1 MDMNTFDRSR
11 FNWMKP
17 NPRPSKTLSLSIMAD
32 HMVRLNT
39 LLNQKMM
46 RETECR
52 FFVPF
57 FLAGRED
64 RFFWSPAAKKGM
76 IR

>member
-52 FFVPF
+52 F
-57 FLAGRED
+57 LYLS
-64 RFFWSPAAKKGM
+64 FWPEGKTDSFGALRRRRG
-76 IR
+76 